1 MIRESLKINSIC
13 PSACGGSCIV
23 ASNLTSN
30 YVFKP
35 TPEQALRTIWLRCR
49 RGLTRRW
56 TSEVVADRVRALRW
70 KGRIC
75 LRLNLSLADLRIE
88 ERTSTYVG

>member
-1 MIRESLKINSIC
+1 MMSWGRIGKKQERGSLRVSPERLKINSIR

-35 TPEQALRTIWLRCR
+35 TPEQALRSAWLCGR
-49 RGLTRRW
+49 RGLTRR
-56 TSEVVADRVRALRW
+56 
-70 KGRIC
+70 
-75 LRLNLSLADLRIE
+75 
-88 ERTSTYVG
+88 